1 MDPKELNYFYNKF
14 KYGEESFHDLMQNR
28 IKEILLVSSFYDAF
42 TFEQDGRLSEQI
54 FGEYR
59 QLNLSTAPRVTS
71 VPTADE
77 ALKLLDKKSFDLVI
91 TMLHVGKTPSSELA
105 KQIKNKQ
112 KDLPVVLLLSTLSD
126 TKYFEPIIEVDQA
139 FDNIFLWN
147 GDAKL
152 FLAIIKS
159 IEDKRNVEFDTK
171 QGLVRVILLVEDSIK
186 YYSIFLPLLYQE
198 IVKQTQILIREELND
213 INKRL
218 RMRARPKV
226 ILVHTYEEAQQIYA
240 KYREYIIAVISD
252 IRYPKNGKVNDKA
265 GIQLIRNIKQ
275 DEFDIPTSL
284 LSSDLGN
291 KEQAEQLHSTF
302 LNKYSKRL
310 LNNLSQFIHD
320 HLGFGEFIFK
330 DAQGSTIDKAKSL
343 EEFKNILESIP
354 DASIIYH
361 SKRNHFSA
369 WLMARGEIRIARK
382 IRPLKVKDFS
392 SVKAIR
398 SHLSS
403 TLDEILNR
411 RRKGNI
417 INFHPLR
424 GLESNQIIRLAEG
437 SLGGKGRGLA
447 FLNALLVTME
457 LETHFGD
464 SHILLPGTAIIG
476 TNEYDDFIERNKIA
490 EIEVENKTDQEIN
503 RLFLQGKLS
512 QSLIQKLSELLQK
525 VNFPL
530 AVRSSGLLEDSYSEP
545 FAGIYR
551 TFMVP
556 NNDPDFGA
564 RLNQL
569 SQAIKLVYASV
580 YTENARSYIESLNH
594 QLDEEKMA
602 VLIQRIA
609 GENYNQQYFYPHF
622 SGVAQSYNF
631 YPISQLKNEDGIVSL
646 AVGLGRTVMEGGQVF
661 RFCPSYPKKDFFQ
674 PETQLKDSQR
684 RFYAIKMDDPQ
695 FNLTLGEEVTLERLD
710 IKKAEEHGVLKQ
722 LASTWDIHDK
732 KLLPGLRRQGPRVV
746 NFVNIVKYE
755 YFPLADIINKLLE
768 IGDAA
773 LGMPVE
779 IEFAVDLK
787 KNIKQDQYPAFYV
800 LQIRPLTIGTEEVS
814 IPKELDKENILLAT
828 NKGMGNGTFKHLKD
842 IIYLDPRKFDKG
854 KTQQMKKEI
863 SRLNQEMDTQNRDY
877 ILIGP
882 GRWGSQDRFLGIPVR
897 FIDIHRAKVIVEM
910 GLKDFNIDPSQGTHF
925 FHNVVA
931 MKLGYFSV
939 PYHSQT
945 NFIDWEWV
953 YNQDAEQKS
962 PYFFHIRTY
971 NPLQVKMDG
980 RIGRAVILKP
990 Q

>member
-14 KYGEESFHDLMQNR
+14 KFGEESFHYLMRNR

-59 QLNLSTAPRVTS
+59 QLNLSTAPRITS
-71 VPTADE
+71 VPTAEE
-77 ALKLLDKKSFDLVI
+77 ALKLVERKTFDLVI
-91 TMLHVGKTPSSELA
+91 TMLHVGKTSSSELA

-112 KDLPVVLLLSTLSD
+112 KDLPVVLLLSTFSD
-126 TKYFEPIIEVDQA
+126 TNYFEPVTEADQA
-139 FDNIFLWN
+139 FDGIYLWN

-159 IEDKRNVEFDTK
+159 IEDKRNVGYDTK
-171 QGLVRVILLVEDSIK
+171 KGLVRVILLVEDSIK

-226 ILVHTYEEAQQIYA
+226 ILAHTYEEAQEIYA
-240 KYREYIIAVISD
+240 QYREYIIAVISD
-252 IRYPKNGKVNDKA
+252 IRYPKNGQLDDKA
-265 GIQLIRNIKQ
+265 GIKLIRQIKQ
-275 DEFDIPTSL
+275 DEFDIPTIL
-284 LSSDLGN
+284 LSADLEN
-291 KEQAEQLHSTF
+291 KKQAELLHSTF
-302 LNKYSKRL
+302 LHKYSKRL
-310 LNNLSQFIHD
+310 LNNLNQFIHD

-330 DAQGSTIDKAKSL
+330 DAQGNPIDKAKSL
-343 EEFKNILESIP
+343 EEFKSKLES
-354 DASIIYH
+354 ASNESIIYH

-369 WLMARGEIRIARK
+369 WLMARGEIQIARK

-392 SVKAIR
+392 SIQAIR
-398 SHLSS
+398 SYLIS
-403 TLDEILNR
+403 TLDKILNR
-411 RRKGNI
+411 RRRGNI

-424 GLESNQIIRLAEG
+424 GLESNQIMRLAEG

-476 TNEYDDFIERNKIA
+476 TNEYDHFIERNNIA
-490 EIEVENKTDQEIN
+490 EIDVEGKTDQEIN
-503 RLFLQGKLS
+503 TLFLKGKLS
-512 QSLIQKLSELLQK
+512 QSLVKKLKALLQK

-551 TFMVP
+551 TFMLP
-556 NNDPDFGA
+556 NNDPDLGK

-569 SQAIKLVYASV
+569 VQAIKLVYASV
-580 YTENARSYIESLNH
+580 YTENARLYIESLNH

-602 VLIQRIA
+602 VLIQKIA
-609 GENYNQQYFYPHF
+609 GKNHNDQHFYPHF

-631 YPISQLKNEDGIVSL
+631 YPISKLKNEDGIVSL
-646 AVGLGRTVMEGGQVF
+646 AVGLGRTIMEGDKVF
-661 RFCPSYPKKDFFQ
+661 RFCPTYPKKDFFQ
-674 PETQLKDSQR
+674 PETLLKDTQSQL
-684 RFYAIKMDDPQ
+684 YAIKLDNQNFD
-695 FNLTLGEEVTLERLD
+695 LTQGEKATLERID
-710 IKKAEEHGVLKQ
+710 IQKAEQHRVLKH

-732 KLLPGLRRQGPRVV
+732 KLVAGVRGQGPRVI
-746 NFVNIVKYE
+746 NYANILRYQ

-768 IGDAA
+768 IGEAA

-779 IEFAVDLK
+779 MEFAVDLE
-787 KNIKQDQYPAFYV
+787 KNISHGKYPTFYI
-800 LQIRPLTIGTEEVS
+800 LQIRPLTIGTDEVVV
-814 IPKELDKENILLAT
+814 PQELDWERVLLAT
-828 NKGMGNGTFKHLKD
+828 DKGMGNGIFDHLKD
-842 IIYLDPRKFDKG
+842 IIYIDPDKFDKSQ
-854 KTQQMKKEI
+854 TQQMKKDI
-863 SRLNQEMDTQNRDY
+863 SQINQEMDRQNCDY

-897 FIDIHRAKVIVEM
+897 FVDIHRARVIVEV
-910 GLKDFNIDPSQGTHF
+910 GLEEYNIDPSQGTHF

-931 MKLGYFSV
+931 MKLGYFAV
-939 PYHSQT
+939 PYHSGS
-945 NFIDWEWV
+945 NYIDWDWIHTQE
-953 YNQDAEQKS
+953 ARERGH
-962 PYFFHIRTY
+962 YFFHIRT
-971 NPLQVKMDG
+971 NQALIVKMDG
-980 RIGRAVILKP
+980 RSGRSVIFKP